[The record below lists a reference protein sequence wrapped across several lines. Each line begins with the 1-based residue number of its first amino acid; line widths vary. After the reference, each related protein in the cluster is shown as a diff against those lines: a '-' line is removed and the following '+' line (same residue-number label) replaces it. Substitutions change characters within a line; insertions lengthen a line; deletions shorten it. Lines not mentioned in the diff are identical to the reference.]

1 MQKLKTFLFKQ
12 EAFNAMPFGYSA
24 SANKM
29 TQYADIVID
38 GHRFIKHPEMEK
50 RPAMFEGQ
58 LSEAAL
64 ADIKAKWKGLVVTA
78 PTL

>member
-1 MQKLKTFLFKQ
+1 
-12 EAFNAMPFGYSA
+12 MPFGYSA

-29 TQYADIVID
+29 MLYAEVVID
-38 GHRFIKHPEMEK
+38 GRRIIKHPELAK
-50 RPAMFEGQ
+50 RLAMFDGQ
-58 LSEAAL
+58 LTDADI

>member
-1 MQKLKTFLFKQ
+1 MKLKTFLFRQ
-12 EAFNAMPFGYSA
+12 EAFNEMPFGYSA

-29 TQYADIVID
+29 TLYADIVID
-38 GHRFIKHPEMEK
+38 GHKFIKHPEMEK